1 MKINSLAHNFRGLD
15 FNASL
20 SQRVIV
26 TGSNFTGKSTL
37 LDAISACLGG
47 YTRHGKSAAKME
59 ALIGKTGKATAT
71 LGLNNGAE
79 RNFSLTRTPG
89 GSVTCKKEKVPLSC
103 IAFDSSLFLA
113 AKHADRIAMIQDA
126 VGIKGNVIDL
136 LKKAGSGL
144 LPALFSKSADL
155 GEWLTET
162 QDNIAAA
169 IKEEKQAKDRHEKT
183 LQSLLGEDG
192 VDFDDAAYH
201 AIMQALNA
209 HLIAKGA
216 AEQMISHHTAVLS
229 RIAGSPEPEKPLRD
243 YDTVSALLNAAIKC
257 RDAIRKAA
265 AAAINAQMA
274 RDKLA
279 EQIDHAAVCQTCGAE
294 SAFWSP
300 EKGQALEQRIATA
313 GQRLTEY
320 DSIINSGP
328 SEEEDTEACNNIK
341 ALDEELEIVIAH
353 DKWSQSQL
361 DRVYSTQQLDNAE
374 AVLKVEAA
382 EITAATAKSAELKAQ
397 RDLWIASQERQRQR
411 QQAEQAK
418 DESVADLDKLT
429 AAATRIKAEA
439 NAQSAKLMKPILDTA
454 NALLQFILRSP
465 LESHN
470 FGLGRVQDGVWVPL
484 EHFSG
489 CEAAAT
495 TAAIQAALLTAT
507 DVRVCIVD
515 EIARFDESTL
525 DQFIDNLDTAIK
537 NGLLEQ
543 AILVGVRIDSVPQG
557 WQVIT
562 LK

>member
-1 MKINSLAHNFRGLD
+1 MKINSLAHNFRGLN

-59 ALIGKTGKATAT
+59 ALIGKTGKANAT
-71 LGLNNGAE
+71 LCLSDETE

-89 GSVTCKKEKVPLSC
+89 GSITCKKEKVPLSC

-113 AKHADRIAMIQDA
+113 AKPADRIAMIQDA

-136 LKKAGSGL
+136 LKKAGAGL
-144 LPALFSKSADL
+144 RHALFSKSADL

-169 IKEEKQAKDRHEKT
+169 VKEEKQVIDRHTKS
-183 LQSLLGEDG
+183 LQSLLGEEEVEFNDTS
-192 VDFDDAAYH
+192 YQ
-201 AIMQALNA
+201 AIVQALNF

-216 AEQMISHHTAVLS
+216 ADEMIRHHTGVLS
-229 RIAGSPEPEKPLRD
+229 RITAIDEPEQPLRD
-243 YDTVSALLNAAIKC
+243 HETVSALLDAAIKK
-257 RDAIRKAA
+257 RDAIRKAQT
-265 AAAINAQMA
+265 AAINAELA
-274 RDKLA
+274 HDKLQ
-279 EQIDHAAVCQTCGAE
+279 EQIDHMDSCPNCGAV
-294 SAFWSP
+294 SMNWSP
-300 EKGQALEQRIATA
+300 NKRDAIDRSTASAKARFRELEA
-313 GQRLTEY
+313 
-320 DSIINSGP
+320 IISAGP
-328 SEEEDTEACNNIK
+328 SEEDDTEACAEVN
-341 ALDEELEIVIAH
+341 ALDEEMQVINAH
-353 DKWSQSQL
+353 NHWAKSQTDRIYSEKQLAHHEAIASQL
-361 DRVYSTQQLDNAE
+361 VN
-374 AVLKVEAA
+374 
-382 EITAATAKSAELKAQ
+382 EINAATTKSAELKGL
-397 RDLWIASQERQRQR
+397 RDEWIASQERQRQR

-439 NAQSAKLMKPILDTA
+439 NSQSAKLMKPILDTA

-562 LK
+562 LA

>member
-1 MKINSLAHNFRGLD
+1 MKINSLVHNFRGLN

-47 YTRHGKSAAKME
+47 YTSHGKSAAKME
-59 ALIGKTGKATAT
+59 ALIGKTGTATAT
-71 LGLNNGAE
+71 LCLDNGEE
-79 RNFSLTRTPG
+79 RNFSLTRTPT
-89 GSVTCKKEKVPLSC
+89 GSITCKKEKTPLSC

-113 AKHADRIAMIQDA
+113 AKPADRIAMIQDA

-136 LKKAGSGL
+136 LKKAGAGSH
-144 LPALFSKSADL
+144 PVLFSKSADL

-162 QDNIAAA
+162 LDNIAAA
-169 IKEEKQAKDRHEKT
+169 VKEEKQVIDRHTKS
-183 LQSLLGEDG
+183 LQSLLGEEEAEFNDN
-192 VDFDDAAYH
+192 AYQ
-201 AIMQALNA
+201 AIVQALNA
-209 HLIAKGA
+209 NLIAKGA
-216 AEQMISHHTAVLS
+216 ADEMMRHHTAVLA
-229 RIAGSPEPEKPLRD
+229 RIALVEEPEQPRRD
-243 YDTVSALLNAAIKC
+243 HATVNTLLDTAIKK

-265 AAAINAQMA
+265 AAAINAEMA
-274 RDKLA
+274 RDKLQ
-279 EQIDHAAVCQTCGAE
+279 EQIEHAETCPNCGAE
-294 SAFWSP
+294 SSHWSSG
-300 EKGQALEQRIATA
+300 KADNIKVSIHASKLRI
-313 GQRLTEY
+313 TEY
-320 DSIINSGP
+320 EAIISAGP
-328 SEEEDTEACNNIK
+328 SEEADTEAGAEVN
-341 ALDEELEIVIAH
+341 ALDAELAIIDQHNRWA
-353 DKWSQSQL
+353 KSQT
-361 DRVYSTQQLDNAE
+361 DRLYSEQQLAKSED
-374 AVLKVEAA
+374 AA
-382 EITAATAKSAELKAQ
+382 THLVNEINAATAKSAELKSQ
-397 RDLWIASQERQRQR
+397 RDAWIASQERQRQR
-411 QQAEQAK
+411 QQAEQVK
-418 DESVADLDKLT
+418 DESEADLNKLT
-429 AAATRIKAEA
+429 SAAARIKAEA

-489 CEAAAT
+489 CEAAAA
-495 TAAIQAALLTAT
+495 TAAIQAALLTAA

-525 DQFIDNLDTAIK
+525 DQFINNIDTAIA

-562 LK
+562 L